1 VALTEI
7 LKKEHDHIVEM
18 WLNTLFST
26 YHPKTAQF
34 LGNKRNKF
42 DNPVGSTFKEAI
54 YPLFDEIIGDFDEDK
69 IRHCL
74 DEIIRIRAVQDFVP
88 SQAVGIFVVLKD
100 IIRKVLPAKKG
111 IEPDLYEELFVFDA
125 KVDRVALMAFDVYM
139 ACRERIWEIK
149 LNDFKKR
156 PIFAE
161 GHMCLSYMLRRGLKH
176 KQKHSS
182 DATQFTD
189 IRPQEN

>member
-1 VALTEI
+1 MALEKI
-7 LKKEHDHIVEM
+7 LKQERDHIVDM

-34 LGNKRNKF
+34 LENKKNKF

-54 YPLFDEIIGDFDEDK
+54 GPLFDELIGDFNEEK
-69 IRHCL
+69 IWENL

-88 SQAVGIFVVLKD
+88 SQAVGVFVVVKD
-100 IIRKVLPAKKG
+100 IVRKALPSKG
-111 IEPDLYEELFVFDA
+111 DLKATPEELFVFDA
-125 KVDRVALMAFDVYM
+125 KVDRLALMAFDVYM
-139 ACRERIWEIK
+139 KCRERIWEIK

-156 PIFAE
+156 PIFTE
-161 GHMCLSYMLRRGLKH
+161 GQMCLSYMLRRGLKH
-176 KQKHSS
+176 KQKRSG
-182 DATQFTD
+182 AEQFTD

>member
-1 VALTEI
+1 MALNDIIE
-7 LKKEHDHIVEM
+7 KKRDSIVEM

-34 LGNKRNKF
+34 LENKRNKF
-42 DNPVGSTFKEAI
+42 DNPVGSAFKEAI
-54 YPLFDEIIGDFDEDK
+54 GPLFDEIVGDFDQEK
-69 IRHCL
+69 IRQCL
-74 DEIIRIRAVQDFVP
+74 DEIIRIRAVQDFIP
-88 SQAVGIFVVLKD
+88 SQAIGIFVVLKD
-100 IIRKVLPAKKG
+100 VVRKVIPSKEMG
-111 IEPDLYEELFVFDA
+111 PEIYEELFIFDA
-125 KVDRVALMAFDVYM
+125 KVDRMALMAFDVYM

-161 GHMCLSYMLRRGLKH
+161 GQMCLSYMLRRGLKH
-176 KQKHSS
+176 RQKRGEVE
-182 DATQFTD
+182 QFTD

>member
-1 VALTEI
+1 VALKEI
-7 LKKEHDHIVEM
+7 LKKERDRVVDM

-26 YHPKTAQF
+26 YHPKTAKF
-34 LGNKRNKF
+34 LENKRNKF

-54 YPLFDEIIGDFDEDK
+54 SPLFDEIIGDFNQEK
-69 IRHCL
+69 IGQYL
-74 DEIIRIRAVQDFVP
+74 DDIIRIRAVQDFVP

-100 IIRKVLPAKKG
+100 IVRKALPSKD
-111 IEPDLYEELFVFDA
+111 IVPEIYEELFIFDA
-125 KVDRVALMAFDVYM
+125 KVDRVALMAFDIYM

-161 GHMCLSYMLRRGLKH
+161 GQMCLSYMLRRGLKH
-176 KQKHSS
+176 QQKRK
-182 DATQFTD
+182 DAAKFTD